1 MKIKKGLINKLKSL
15 YSKKKYEIIKRLNE
29 FKNLHG
35 KSSDEDI
42 FKELCF
48 CLLTPQ
54 SKAKSCW
61 EAVCILNDRDL
72 LLKGKNSDIRLILKK
87 LVRFH
92 NKKAD
97 YLLGAREKFKKD
109 GRLQIKKVLA
119 GFSTSFECREW
130 LVKNLKGIGYKEAG
144 HFLRNIGF
152 GEDIAILDR
161 HILRNLNALGVIN
174 EMPVSLSRKKYLEIE
189 RKMKDF
195 SESIGIPLSHLDFLF
210 WYKETGEIFK

>member
-1 MKIKKGLINKLKSL
+1 MRAKTCLINKLKSL
-15 YSKKKYEIIKRLNE
+15 YSKKKNEIIKRLNE
-29 FKNLHG
+29 FKNIRE

-61 EAVCILNDRDL
+61 EAICIMNDNDQ
-72 LLKGKNSDIRLILKK
+72 LLKGRKSDIRLVLKK

-97 YLLGAREKFKKD
+97 YLLGAREIFKKD
-109 GRLQIKKVLA
+109 EKLQIKKILTS
-119 GFSTSFECREW
+119 FSNAFECREW

-161 HILRNLNALGVIN
+161 HILRNLYALGVID
-174 EMPVSLSRKKYLEIE
+174 EMPVSLSKKKYLEIE
-189 RKMKDF
+189 QKMKDF
-195 SESIGIPLSHLDFLF
+195 SEAVKIPLSHLDLLL